1 MAVIDRTRTSFV
13 ENPGKLV
20 GSREDQDRSG
30 WHAVPS
36 RTANLLFAMGK
47 RYHAGWPDPHLRK
60 VRASYRRTRD
70 PTYRIVSGMPYR
82 MVGRT

>member
-1 MAVIDRTRTSFV
+1 MLNRTRTSCA
-13 ENPGKLV
+13 ENPRRLV
-20 GSREDQDRSG
+20 GSREDQGRAG

-60 VRASYRRTRD
+60 VRASYQRT
-70 PTYRIVSGMPYR
+70 
-82 MVGRT
+82 